1 MEESSV
7 SCQGTLVF
15 LETRHCL
22 RKINAISPCPT
33 ENTCT
38 LDPSIDN
45 SQFFVNTCDEKL
57 QPRRIGFIA
66 VCFLECRY
74 MLFKAFWGGEIL
86 DFSFFNS
93 AGSQGTEFLGFPAG
107 N

>member
-1 MEESSV
+1 
-7 SCQGTLVF
+7 
-15 LETRHCL
+15 
-22 RKINAISPCPT
+22 
-33 ENTCT
+33 
-38 LDPSIDN
+38 
-45 SQFFVNTCDEKL
+45 
-57 QPRRIGFIA
+57 
-66 VCFLECRY
+66 